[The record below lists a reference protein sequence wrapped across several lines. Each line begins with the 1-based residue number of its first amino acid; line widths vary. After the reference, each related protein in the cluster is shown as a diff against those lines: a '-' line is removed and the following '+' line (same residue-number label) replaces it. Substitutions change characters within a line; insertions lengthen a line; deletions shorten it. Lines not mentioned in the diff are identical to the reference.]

1 MRQDQFEAL
10 QARGEQ
16 LVDIFLAE
24 SDPAK
29 WPGHGI
35 EPANMEKTTR
45 GDRYW
50 CKKDAVATLA
60 CAQRIFNLVQVIRER
75 SVPVDLPTPDGS
87 PAAPADGETDL
98 DREVAAAE
106 KEAARL
112 LDQVQRGARK
122 EAFDKHV
129 HKKA

>member
-16 LVDIFLAE
+16 LVDVFLAE
-24 SDPAK
+24 SDPSK

-35 EPANMEKTTR
+35 APASMEKTTR

-75 SVPVDLPTPDGS
+75 SIPPS
-87 PAAPADGETDL
+87 PSAPEGEEKQEDSL
-98 DREVAAAE
+98 DAEVAAAE
-106 KEAARL
+106 KEAQRL
-112 LDQVQRGARK
+112 LDDVQRGARK
-122 EAFDKHV
+122 AAFDKHV

>member
-16 LVDIFLAE
+16 LVDVFLAE
-24 SDPAK
+24 SDPTK

-35 EPANMEKTTR
+35 APAAMEKTTR

-75 SVPVDLPTPDGS
+75 SIPPSQATPE
-87 PAAPADGETDL
+87 GEEKVEDSL
-98 DREVAAAE
+98 DAEVAAAE
-106 KEAARL
+106 KQAKDM
-112 LDQVQRGARK
+112 LDAVQRGARK
-122 EAFDKHV
+122 AAFDKHV

>member
-10 QARGEQ
+10 QKRGEQ
-16 LVDIFLAE
+16 LVDVFIAE
-24 SDPAK
+24 SDPEK
-29 WPGHGI
+29 WPGHGVQ
-35 EPANMEKTTR
+35 PANMDKGTR

-75 SVPVDLPTPDGS
+75 SAPDLPPG
-87 PAAPADGETDL
+87 PAEEGAPVEDSL
-98 DREVAAAE
+98 DKEVAAAE
-106 KEAARL
+106 AEAARL

-122 EAFDKHV
+122 AEFDKHV
-129 HKKA
+129 HKKG

>member
-16 LVDIFLAE
+16 LVDVFLAE
-24 SDPAK
+24 SDPEK
-29 WPGHGI
+29 WPGAGI

-75 SVPVDLPTPDGS
+75 SVPVDPANPPEAGS
-87 PAAPADGETDL
+87 SDDDSLDKEIQSAEAEATKLL
-98 DREVAAAE
+98 DR
-106 KEAARL
+106 
-112 LDQVQRGARK
+112 VQSAIK
-122 EAFDKHV
+122 KAAFDRRV

>member
-16 LVDIFLAE
+16 LVDVFLSE
-24 SDPAK
+24 SNPEK
-29 WPGHGI
+29 WPGAGI
-35 EPANMEKTTR
+35 EPANMEKQTR

-75 SVPVDLPTPDGS
+75 AVGGGDAPTEGEPDDGS
-87 PAAPADGETDL
+87 GEL
-98 DREVAAAE
+98 DREIAAAE
-106 KEAARL
+106 AEAARL
-112 LDQVQRGARK
+112 TDQVLRSARK
-122 EAFDKHV
+122 EQFDKHV

>member
-10 QARGEQ
+10 QKRGEQ
-16 LVDIFLAE
+16 LVDVFLAE
-24 SDPAK
+24 SDPTK
-29 WPGHGI
+29 WPGHGL
-35 EPANMEKTTR
+35 EPATMEKTTR

-75 SVPVDLPTPDGS
+75 SAPDLPPGPDGEALVEDS
-87 PAAPADGETDL
+87 L
-98 DREVAAAE
+98 DKEVAAAE
-106 KEAARL
+106 AEATKL

-122 EAFDKHV
+122 AVFDKHV
-129 HKKA
+129 HKKG

>member
-16 LVDIFLAE
+16 LVDVFLSE
-24 SDPAK
+24 SDPTK
-29 WPGHGI
+29 WPGHGM
-35 EPANMEKTTR
+35 EPANMQKTTR

-75 SVPVDLPTPDGS
+75 SIPPSPSTPEGAEPVDS
-87 PAAPADGETDL
+87 L
-98 DREVAAAE
+98 DEEVAAAE
-106 KEAARL
+106 EEAQRML
-112 LDQVQRGARK
+112 SDVMRGARK
-122 EAFDKHV
+122 AEFDKRV

>member
-10 QARGEQ
+10 QARGEV
-16 LVDIFLAE
+16 LVDVFLAE

-29 WPGHGI
+29 WPGAGI
-35 EPANMEKTTR
+35 EPANMAQKTR

-75 SVPVDLPTPDGS
+75 SIGTAPPPDGEV
-87 PAAPADGETDL
+87 AGEESEL

-122 EAFDKHV
+122 EAFDKRMY
-129 HKKA
+129 KKA

>member
-1 MRQDQFEAL
+1 MRQDQFEKL

-16 LVDIFLAE
+16 LVDVFLAE
-24 SDPAK
+24 SDPEK

-75 SVPVDLPTPDGS
+75 AVPVNPESEQGEGD
-87 PAAPADGETDL
+87 AADSL
-98 DREVAAAE
+98 DAE
-106 KEAARL
+106 IASAEAEAKRL

-129 HKKA
+129 HKKG

>member
-16 LVDIFLAE
+16 LVDVFLSE
-24 SDPAK
+24 SDPTK
-29 WPGHGI
+29 WPGHGM

-75 SVPVDLPTPDGS
+75 SIPTPPPTPEGEDQ
-87 PAAPADGETDL
+87 PADSL
-98 DREVAAAE
+98 DAEVAAAE
-106 KEAARL
+106 KEAQRL
-112 LDQVQRGARK
+112 LDDVQRGARK
-122 EAFDKHV
+122 AAFDKHV